1 MTRAQRTRHEAPAG
15 RRRSAPPEQRQ
26 STRPRRSPAPESD
39 YFEGK
44 DPKTAKQEVKL
55 AKQHYKAAS
64 KGEAGRITPGNA
76 RKAVGVAR
84 VIGPALAPYAAQAA
98 SAARDTYERARARRL
113 GVAVTEVD
121 RFSGRGAALHARIA
135 GDSTA
140 LRDLREREPQDRS
153 GTEVTRFVDSAQQR
167 LSELASA
174 VRAAERMPAGRRR
187 SAHRA
192 VRGELGRIEDD
203 LLRRFRVEG

>member
-1 MTRAQRTRHEAPAG
+1 MTRAQRTRHEAPAA
-15 RRRSAPPEQRQ
+15 RRRSEPPEQRQ
-26 STRPRRSPAPESD
+26 PTRSRRSPVPESGC
-39 YFEGK
+39 FEGK

-55 AKQHYKAAS
+55 AKQRYKAAS

-76 RKAVGVAR
+76 RKAVGVVR

-113 GVAVTEVD
+113 GVSVTEVD

-140 LRDLREREPQDRS
+140 LRDLREREQQDRS
-153 GTEVTRFVDSAQQR
+153 GTEVTRFVDSAQRR

-187 SAHRA
+187 SAYRA